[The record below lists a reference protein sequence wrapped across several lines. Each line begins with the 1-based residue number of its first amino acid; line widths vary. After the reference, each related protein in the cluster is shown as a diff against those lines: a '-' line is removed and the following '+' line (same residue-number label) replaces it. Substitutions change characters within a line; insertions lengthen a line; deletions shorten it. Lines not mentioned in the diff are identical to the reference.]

1 MDVHIQRRHVFK
13 RDWTTMCTNM
23 GTILGL
29 IVDITKG
36 DLNDQFT
43 RSGPMEGP
51 LTLDLFICN
60 TKMVQ
65 RPMRSHSLG

>member
-1 MDVHIQRRHVFK
+1 MYTYGGDICSKEIGLRCAQ
-13 RDWTTMCTNM
+13 NM
-23 GTILGL
+23 GTILGS
-29 IVDITKG
+29 IVDIIKG

-60 TKMVQ
+60 TKMFQ

>member
-1 MDVHIQRRHVFK
+1 
-13 RDWTTMCTNM
+13 M
-23 GTILGL
+23 GTILGS

-60 TKMVQ
+60 TKMFQ